1 MGVNC
6 VCTRYCKNEIII
18 DSFRMKELEKKI
30 KTTKNIKLIIK
41 IQSIYRG
48 IHNREKLEKKF
59 KIPKKKKIKTITPIS
74 PF

>member
-1 MGVNC
+1 
-6 VCTRYCKNEIII
+6 
-18 DSFRMKELEKKI
+18 MKKLEKKI

-59 KIPKKKKIKTITPIS
+59 KIPKKKKNNNNNTNITIFKKYNI
-74 PF
+74 FKKKHKKLI

>member
-1 MGVNC
+1 
-6 VCTRYCKNEIII
+6 
-18 DSFRMKELEKKI
+18 MKELEKKI

-59 KIPKKKKIKTITPIS
+59 KIPKKKKKKKKKTKKNPKKKKEKKKKVKKRKKKT
-74 PF
+74 